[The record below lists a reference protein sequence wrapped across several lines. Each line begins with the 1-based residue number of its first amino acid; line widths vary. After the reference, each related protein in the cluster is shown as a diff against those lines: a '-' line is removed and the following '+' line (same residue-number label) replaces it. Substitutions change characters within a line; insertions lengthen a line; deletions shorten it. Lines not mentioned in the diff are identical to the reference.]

1 MPSSKIATDSAAPRI
16 VAAARAH
23 FLSHGFRAVT
33 MDDLAAEMGMSK
45 KTLYQHFE
53 TKRDLVRE
61 VILQK
66 SSEFGAAMDAIRS
79 DEFSETLQQMLG
91 CLHQNLSE
99 VSPSFIRD
107 LGKAHPDYFKLI
119 QERRH
124 QVIGRSFG
132 RVFRMGQASG
142 AIRSDVSAELMIAML
157 LGAVDAVLDPKW
169 MATGDLRPDALL
181 ESVLKVFLDGVRIS
195 GVKS

>member
-33 MDDLAAEMGMSK
+33 MDDLAAEMGMRK

-157 LGAVDAVLDPKW
+157 LGAVDAVLDPKS
-169 MATGDLRPDALL
+169 MAKGDLRPDALL